1 MQRFSASSDRVAIE
15 LDRFAFS
22 LKWLESQDDN
32 IRRSHSNAGV
42 PSWMVNDADINR
54 DSKFQQA
61 LATVTMHPMIAPLN
75 MMVKVVIKE
84 ENSADGAS
92 GALGV
97 SAEE

>member
-1 MQRFSASSDRVAIE
+1 
-15 LDRFAFS
+15 
-22 LKWLESQDDN
+22 
-32 IRRSHSNAGV
+32 
-42 PSWMVNDADINR
+42 MVNDADINR

-75 MMVKVVIKE
+75 MMVKVMIKE